1 MMKCDKIVDLR
12 TYASINNTRKFFL
25 DTNVLYWY
33 TYPRFS
39 LPNQLTRTA
48 RTYYD
53 FIDKLITAGNPLETS
68 VYNLTELLNVIEKNE
83 YDIYCDLH
91 TGIPVTRKDFRK
103 MLSERTDVSKIMK
116 TSLNNASG
124 ICKVVDFDFTQT
136 AVNRFVDEFIE
147 HRCDVFDYTI
157 LRHCIQSK
165 SLNIISDDSDFST
178 MEKITL
184 YTANENVLGN
194 ISL

>member
-12 TYASINNTRKFFL
+12 THASINNTRRFFL

-39 LPNQLTRTA
+39 SSNQLTRTA
-48 RTYYD
+48 KTYYD

-91 TGIPVTRKDFRK
+91 TGIPITRKDFRK
-103 MLSERTDVSKIMK
+103 MLSERSNVGKLMK
-116 TSLNNASG
+116 TSLNNANG
-124 ICKVVDFDFTQT
+124 ICKIIDFDFTQT
-136 AVNRFVDEFIE
+136 TINHFVDDFIE

-157 LRHCIQSK
+157 LQHCIQSQ

-194 ISL
+194 VSL